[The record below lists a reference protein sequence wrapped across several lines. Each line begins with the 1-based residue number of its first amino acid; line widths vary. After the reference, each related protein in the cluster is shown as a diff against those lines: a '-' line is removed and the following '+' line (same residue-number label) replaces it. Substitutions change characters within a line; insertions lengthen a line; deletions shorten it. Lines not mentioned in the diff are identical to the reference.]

1 MTNVADSIKRGLQQ
15 AIAYADRSSR
25 RQIAVSTWSLHNLL
39 GVTYANGPGI
49 IPDGIPEPTF
59 GPGSVTLENLPEAL
73 AMRGYL
79 RVEICHFNLASQDT
93 VYLAAIRRA
102 FESAGVII
110 QTLLIDDGDITDPAT
125 RERDLAWIASWIET
139 ASLLGAQNARVIAG
153 KAQPTKDALA
163 LSVAGLKAM
172 AALGKARGVRIVTEN
187 WFDTLSTPQAVHHVL
202 DAVGP
207 DLGFLADTGNWDGPS
222 KYADLQS
229 IFARAELCHAKTD
242 FGPGLVIDADDYGR
256 CIKAARNSGY
266 AGPFT
271 LIFASEGDEWAGLA
285 AERQFISDHFARI
298 TPLG

>member
-1 MTNVADSIKRGLQQ
+1 MNPAPL
-15 AIAYADRSSR
+15 
-25 RQIAVSTWSLHNLL
+25 IAVSTWSLHTLL
-39 GVTYANGPGI
+39 GVTFTNGPGVVPTGF
-49 IPDGIPEPTF
+49 PDHTF
-59 GPGSVTLENLPEAL
+59 GPGAVTLEELPEEL
-73 AMRGYL
+73 AKRGYF
-79 RVEICHFNLASQDT
+79 RVELCHFNLASQDAA
-93 VYLAAIRRA
+93 YLAKIRAA
-102 FESAGVII
+102 FEASGVVI
-110 QTLLIDDGDITDPAT
+110 QTLLIDDGDITNPAT
-125 RERDLAWIASWIET
+125 RARDLAWIASWIE
-139 ASLLGAQNARVIAG
+139 AAALLGAENARVIAG
-153 KAQPTKDALA
+153 KAQPTVEALDLA
-163 LSVAGLKAM
+163 VDGLSEM

-207 DLGFLADTGNWDGPS
+207 DLGFLADIGNWGGPS

-242 FGPGLVIDADDYGR
+242 FGPGLVIDAEDYR
-256 CIKAARNSGY
+256 QCLKAAQDAGY